1 VDESKQN
8 IEADSEA
15 NSPVEFNLVL
25 LWDVDTLSKSSVL
38 ISAGLLDQAFVS
50 YFNILHR
57 LHISWGRLSD
67 ALEAGLL
74 FLVSG
79 LNC

>member
-15 NSPVEFNLVL
+15 DSPVELNLVF
-25 LWDVDTLSKSSVL
+25 LWDVDTLPESSVL
-38 ISAGLLDQAFVS
+38 IPAGLLDQAFVS
-50 YFNILHR
+50 YFNIFHR
-57 LHISWGRLSD
+57 LHVSWGRLSD
-67 ALEAGLL
+67 ALEAVLL